1 MTNWDKAFAAF
12 NVIFMT
18 ISHWQDNTNGILF
31 FGFMLIATI
40 LMNKEFK

>member
-12 NVIFMT
+12 NVIFMM
-18 ISHWQDNTNGILF
+18 INHWQNNTNGILL